1 MVHLLRSKE
10 VRCYIICFKWF
21 VMTTTQG
28 IEWED
33 VIKKEARGINDDDL
47 GEVQISARHIF

>member
-1 MVHLLRSKE
+1 
-10 VRCYIICFKWF
+10 
-21 VMTTTQG
+21 MTTTQG